1 MSENRQGLVM
11 LGKILELIKINIKVN
26 LAYAV
31 NAWGA
36 FVVTLFQIFV
46 FYYIWMAIYKFDSV
60 INGISKGQIITYIIL
75 SRIIYTQI
83 TWGFIPKLGRKIHT
97 GEIAMD
103 LLKPMDFQLFMF
115 FERIGDFM
123 AFFAMTA
130 FPILIICSLTL
141 GMQPPADFM
150 TLIYF
155 GLSLFMAMAL
165 SFFVEFWIGLLTFY
179 TNYSWGL
186 QTFQEALVALF
197 SGALVPI
204 SFFPGWLKVI
214 TNFLPFQQ
222 MSYSPVSIYL
232 GVVKGPQIFEVLG
245 FQLMWVIILLILS
258 RLFYSFAIKRVTVQG
273 G

>member
-1 MSENRQGLVM
+1 M
-11 LGKILELIKINIKVN
+11 LSKIFELIKVSIKVN

-36 FVVTLFQIFV
+36 FVMTLFQIFV
-46 FYYIWMAIYKFDSV
+46 FYYIWMAIYRFDSV
-60 INGISKGQIITYIIL
+60 INGISKDQIVTYIIL

-83 TWGFIPKLGRKIHT
+83 TWGFIPKMGRKIHS

-103 LLKPMDFQLFMF
+103 LLKPMDFQAFMF
-115 FERIGDFM
+115 FERIGDFT
-123 AFFAMTA
+123 AFFCMTA

-141 GMQPPADFM
+141 GMQAPLSFG
-150 TLIYF
+150 TLICF
-155 GLSLFMAMAL
+155 FLSLFMAMTL
-165 SFFVEFWIGLLTFY
+165 SFFIEFWIGLLTFY

-197 SGALVPI
+197 SGALIPI

-232 GVVKGPQIFEVLG
+232 GVVKGPQVYEVLAS
-245 FQLMWVIILLILS
+245 QLMWVVILLVLS

>member
-1 MSENRQGLVM
+1 MNGSLQGQDM
-11 LGKILELIKINIKVN
+11 FGKILELIKVNIKVN

-60 INGISKGQIITYIIL
+60 INEVSKDQIVMYIIL

-83 TWGFIPKLGRKIHT
+83 TWGFIPRIGRTVQT
-97 GEIAMD
+97 GSIAME
-103 LLKPMDFQLFMF
+103 LLRPMDFQLMMF
-115 FERIGDFM
+115 FERIGDFL
-123 AFFAMTA
+123 AFAAMTA
-130 FPILIICSLTL
+130 IPILIVCSFTL
-141 GMQPPADFM
+141 GLEAPANFL
-150 TLIYF
+150 TFICFL
-155 GLSLFMAMAL
+155 LSLFMAMAI
-165 SFFVEFWIGLLTFY
+165 SFCVEFCIGMLTFY

-186 QTFQEALVALF
+186 QTFQEALVSLF
-197 SGALVPI
+197 SGALIPLT
-204 SFFPGWLKVI
+204 FFPEWLRAI
-214 TNFLPFQQ
+214 TNILPFQQ

-232 GVVKGPQIFEVLG
+232 GIVKGSQVYETLIFQFVWIVIL
-245 FQLMWVIILLILS
+245 VIIS

>member
-1 MSENRQGLVM
+1 MKDNLKGQVM
-11 LGKILELIKINIKVN
+11 LGKIIELIKINIKIN

-60 INGISKGQIITYIIL
+60 INGVSKDQIVTYIIL

-83 TWGFIPKLGRKIHT
+83 TWGFIPRIGRSIHT
-97 GEIAMD
+97 GSIVMD

-115 FERIGDFM
+115 FERIGDFL
-123 AFFAMTA
+123 AFASMTA
-130 FPILIICSLTL
+130 VPVLIICSLTL
-141 GMQPPADFM
+141 GMKAPSDFM
-150 TLIYF
+150 TLVCF
-155 GLSLFMAMAL
+155 MLSLFMAMAL
-165 SFFVEFWIGLLTFY
+165 SFFVEFCIGLMTFY

-186 QTFQEALVALF
+186 QTFQESLVALF
-197 SGALVPI
+197 SGALIPI
-204 SFFPGWLKVI
+204 TFFPGWLKVI

-232 GVVKGPQIFEVLG
+232 GIVKGPQVYEVLL
-245 FQLMWVIILLILS
+245 FQFVWIVILLLIS
-258 RLFYSFAIKRVTVQG
+258 RLFYSFAIRKITVQG